1 MRKLYWSVA
10 LGFLLVIPLPTGWSL
25 PPVVAGTSYLVT
37 PLVIVGGMAYTRQRT
52 PLAAVAAM
60 VTMVFVQLMAWF
72 SLLN

>member
-1 MRKLYWSVA
+1 M
-10 LGFLLVIPLPTGWSL
+10 
-25 PPVVAGTSYLVT
+25 VAGTSYLVT